1 MTVEIWYILIASIIV
16 SAILLFNKWEGKKAT
31 SYQDKKNKKSKK

>member
-1 MTVEIWYILIASIIV
+1 MSVEIWYIIIVGTIV
-16 SAILLFNKWEGKKAT
+16 SAILLFNRWEDKKAT